1 MCECL
6 LDFACLFKFPPQP
19 FFVRQ
24 SLTLNSLH
32 LLISWVSCFLDL
44 PTNFRSASY
53 LFSTAFRASSK
64 NNKFENMQIYSE
76 GRKCLL
82 SWTTYSFCFYCFASC
97 FAGLDTLSNAEICK
111 KGTSITSLSEVC
123 PSMVKGWTVWELM
136 PTKSH
141 AKGWRSCNKTSR
153 DAIFWANSSQI
164 LWEPSY
170 HKHDPCNSAIL
181 RLHQPKSAHIKRENA
196 KIENRSF
203 GRTQH
208 MGEIREANGH
218 SKRGKE

>member
-6 LDFACLFKFPPQP
+6 LDVACLFKFRPLQP
-19 FFVRQ
+19 FFLCQ
-24 SLTLNSLH
+24 SLTLIPCTYS
-32 LLISWVSCFLDL
+32 SPEFPAWPSDEFTFCFL
-44 PTNFRSASY
+44 P
-53 LFSTAFRASSK
+53 LFYSIPSK
-64 NNKFENMQIYSE
+64 FQNNKCENMQIYSE

-82 SWTTYSFCFYCFASC
+82 SWTTKSVCFYCFASS

-153 DAIFWANSSQI
+153 DAICCANSSQI
-164 LWEPSY
+164 LWELRY

-181 RLHQPKSAHIKRENA
+181 RLHQPKSGHIKRENA

-203 GRTQH
+203 GRTQD
-208 MGEIREANGH
+208 MREMREPNGH